1 MIPKLTSNIFLSDHI
16 NKQGLSKL
24 YLQITI
30 SRKVKRYPLQI
41 FIEPENWNNKVIK
54 RPDKDIMNRIITNEI
69 SKVNS
74 IYLKMMETGKVDFSI
89 FEKYYYN
96 IDNTKIS
103 EIINL
108 HCKTIQK
115 DSRKVFETVRKN
127 LETLFGDI
135 SICEIDYNK
144 VCRFHKHIEHL
155 SHNTIW
161 VRHKVLRT
169 IINTAIKH
177 EIYKETNPYKIFKW
191 TYRQP
196 IRLNLT
202 KQEQVKIE
210 ALRNKPGITDRIKC
224 TAEAFL
230 FCCYTGLRFS
240 DIKQLRSDHI
250 QTNAIVL
257 EQEKTDDIV
266 YIPLNNK
273 AKNILQNRN
282 SYFIFDLPSNQKY
295 NEALKDLATSAGISK
310 NLTSHIAR
318 HTFAVLSI
326 EKNIPLE
333 VISKLLGHRDIKTT
347 QIYAQIKNPVL
358 DKYMQNWNK

>member
-1 MIPKLTSNIFLSDHI
+1 
-16 NKQGLSKL
+16 
-24 YLQITI
+24 
-30 SRKVKRYPLQI
+30 
-41 FIEPENWNNKVIK
+41 
-54 RPDKDIMNRIITNEI
+54 
-69 SKVNS
+69 
-74 IYLKMMETGKVDFSI
+74 
-89 FEKYYYN
+89 
-96 IDNTKIS
+96 
-103 EIINL
+103 
-108 HCKTIQK
+108 
-115 DSRKVFETVRKN
+115 VRKN

-144 VCRFHKHIEHL
+144 VYQFHKHIEHL
-155 SHNTIW
+155 GHNTVW
-161 VRHKVLRT
+161 ARHKVLRT
-169 IINTAIKH
+169 LINTAIKH
-177 EIYKETNPYKIFKW
+177 DIYKEKNPYKNFKW

-196 IRLNLT
+196 IRLYLT
-202 KQEQVKIE
+202 KQELSKLEI
-210 ALRNKPGITDRIKC
+210 LRNKPGITDRIKC

-273 AKNILQNRN
+273 AKDILHDKKSTIVFN
-282 SYFIFDLPSNQKY
+282 LPSNQKY
-295 NEALKDLATSAGISK
+295 NEALKDLATATGISK
-310 NLTSHIAR
+310 NLTSHTAR

-333 VISKLLGHRDIKTT
+333 IISKLLGHRDLKTT